1 MRKRVRAVA
10 RPSFFDGTDMIVAF
24 YASGPLIGSLLAQF

>member
-10 RPSFFDGTDMIVAF
+10 RPLSSGDTDMIVAF
-24 YASGPLIGSLLAQF
+24 YASGPRIGPFLAQF